1 MIWRYGVRV
10 SKERKAEDKTEGL
23 NTVEE
28 LAKHGVT
35 AGCFATR
42 RVTTEGNS
50 ALASLQNDQTHAG
63 ETATTEVAT
72 SNIVIESDRPN
83 FDESHDD
90 AF

>member
-50 ALASLQNDQTHAG
+50 ARASRQSDRTHSG
-63 ETATTEVAT
+63 ETAMTEVAT

-83 FDESHDD
+83 CDESDD
-90 AF
+90 DVF